1 MAKKVKKKLK
11 IKLLPLF
18 VFIILLVV
26 GYFAVMLCTKIPI
39 KNIYVINNNIVTN
52 QEIIELA
59 GIDDYPSFL
68 STSISKMKKKILKNP
83 YIKDVKITKQLLAEV
98 HIRVIEHQV
107 LLRKQEN
114 NKLVLEDL
122 TELDNNENIEVP
134 TLLNYVPNDKYATLI
149 NKMLKVDDEILKKIS
164 EMTYTPN
171 DKDAD
176 RFLLYMNDGNSVY
189 LTLTKWKQINYYDD
203 VVPQLEGKK
212 GILNLD
218 NGNHFEIIE

>member
-18 VFIILLVV
+18 IFIILLVV
-26 GYFAVMLCTKIPI
+26 GYFAVMLCMEIPI
-39 KNIYVINNNIVTN
+39 KNIYIFNNKILKD

-59 GIDDYPSFL
+59 GIEDYPSFL
-68 STSISKMKKKILKNP
+68 STSSSKIKKNIMKNP
-83 YIKDVKITKQLLAEV
+83 YVKNVKISKQLLAEL
-98 HIRVIEHQV
+98 HITITEHQI
-107 LLRKQEN
+107 LFRKQEN
-114 NKLVLEDL
+114 NKLVLEDS
-122 TELDNNENIEVP
+122 TELENDENIEVP
-134 TLLNYVPNDKYATLI
+134 TLLNYVPNDKYSILI
-149 NKMLKVDDEILKKIS
+149 KKMLQIDEKVKKKIS

-176 RFLLYMNDGNSVY
+176 RFLLYMDDSNSVY

-218 NGNHFEIIE
+218 SGNHFEIIE

>member
-39 KNIYVINNNIVTN
+39 KNIYVINNNIVTD

-189 LTLTKWKQINYYDD
+189 LNLTKWKQINYYDD

>member
-39 KNIYVINNNIVTN
+39 KNIYVINNNIVTD